1 MSKTYMISV
10 QHKWLKYLLISIVFF
25 AFNGIISANDTPPK
39 GKIKGTVVDEQQ
51 NQPLEYATV
60 ALFKAN
66 NDSLLTGTVTDF
78 LGHFKIDIPES
89 GDYYVEITF
98 IGYEKLRSGVFN
110 VSVDEHNIN
119 LGNLALKPSSSML
132 REIEIVSKSAPIEY
146 RIDKKVI
153 NVDKQITA
161 AGGTAVNV
169 LENIPSVQVD
179 VEGNVSLRGST
190 GFTVLI
196 DGKPTIL
203 EPSDVLR
210 QIPASSIENIEI
222 ITNPSVKYEPDG
234 ATGII
239 NVITKKNHLDGLS
252 GIVNANA
259 GTNEQYGG
267 DFQLSY
273 RTNKFNFI
281 LGANY
286 YKRSRPGKE
295 TSERESFSNDT
306 LFFVNSSGEAGR
318 SHTSASIRAGVEYN
332 PTKYDYLSL
341 SGRLGNWDMD
351 REASLR
357 YETFNQP
364 GGNYYNYFSD
374 DMTTRGGPYYSSDL
388 VYQHTFKT
396 NDGTGGTGSGNKGAS
411 PGDKNGTD
419 IHNIK
424 LEASYR
430 YRKNDES
437 TVNELRTLSD
447 SITSGRKNVEKG
459 PSARLRLKLDYVLPL
474 GPDSKFESGLQ
485 TRFSRGTDITE
496 LYDLNP
502 LSNDYIINDAYS
514 NSTDFNRNILA
525 AYALYAGMVRDFG
538 YQLGLRGEYTYRVIS
553 STGEEDAKIDRWDY
567 FPTVHLSYNLPLDQQ
582 LMASYSRRIDR
593 PRGWYLEPFLTWQ
606 DEFNVRQGN
615 PGLKPEYIDSY
626 DLSYLKKFG
635 DNFLSVEG
643 YYRITHNKIE
653 RIRSVYEKDVMLTTF
668 ENVGE
673 DYSLGLEAMLNFS
686 IFRWW
691 DMNLSGNY
699 YYYRI
704 EGTLE
709 EQDFNRNS
717 NNWNS
722 RFNNTFTITG
732 NVIFQLNS
740 RYNSGSVSAQGT
752 RSGYYTVDAAAK
764 VSFLQKRL
772 TVNLQL
778 RDILGTSKREYTSEG
793 EGFYQYSIYEPKAPV
808 FIATLSYRFNNYK
821 SSNGRNAESTEGV
834 GEF

>member
-1 MSKTYMISV
+1 MTLVRHIWAIS
-10 QHKWLKYLLISIVFF
+10 LFF
-25 AFNGIISANDTPPK
+25 CLSLFFSGNALANDAPPK
-39 GKIKGTVVDEQQ
+39 GKIKGTVIDE
-51 NQPLEYATV
+51 NANEPLEYATI
-60 ALFKAN
+60 ALFKAS

-78 LGHFKIDIPES
+78 LGHFKMDIPKS
-89 GDYYVEITF
+89 DNYYIEVSF
-98 IGYEKLRSGVFN
+98 IGYEKLKSEVFFAPNMEEN
-110 VSVDEHNIN
+110 VS
-119 LGNLALKPSSSML
+119 LGNIALQASSGML
-132 REIEIVSKSAPIEY
+132 REIEIVSKSAAVEY
-146 RIDKKVI
+146 KIDKKVI

-239 NVITKKNHLDGLS
+239 NVITKKNHLNGLS

-259 GTNEQYGG
+259 GTYDQYGG

-286 YKRSRPGKE
+286 NKRSRPGE
-295 TSERESFSNDT
+295 ESTERETLSNDT
-306 LFFVNSSGEAGR
+306 LFFVNSSGDAGR
-318 SHTSASIRAGVEYN
+318 GHTSTSVRAGIEYN
-332 PTKYDYLSL
+332 PTKFDYVSL

-351 REASLR
+351 HEASLR

-364 GGNYYNYFSD
+364 GENYYNYISD
-374 DMTTRGGPYYSSDL
+374 DITTRGGGYYSTDL
-388 VYQHTFKT
+388 VYQHSFRTK
-396 NDGTGGTGSGNKGAS
+396 DSLGMSNKGITQNDMLGS
-411 PGDKNGTD
+411 EV
-419 IHNIK
+419 HNIK
-424 LEASYR
+424 LEANFR
-430 YRKNDES
+430 YRNNDES
-437 TVNELRTLSD
+437 TINELRTLSD
-447 SITSGRKNVEKG
+447 SITSGRKNLEKG
-459 PSARLRLKLDYVLPL
+459 PSQRLRINLDYVLPL

-485 TRFSRGTDITE
+485 TRFGRSTDITE
-496 LYDLNP
+496 LYDLDP
-502 LSNDYIINDAYS
+502 PTGDYIINEKYS
-514 NSTDFNRNILA
+514 NNTDLSRNIFA
-525 AYALYAGMVRDFG
+525 VYAIYAGMFHKFG

-553 STGEEDAKIDRWDY
+553 TSGEDDAVIDRFDY
-567 FPTVHLSYNLPLDQQ
+567 FPSVHLSYNLPLDQQ

-606 DEFNVRQGN
+606 NEFNVRQGN
-615 PGLKPEYIDSY
+615 PALKPEYIDSY
-626 DLSYLKKFG
+626 DLAYLKKFG
-635 DNFLSVEG
+635 DNFLSLEG

-653 RIRSVYEKDVMLTTF
+653 RIRSVYDQDVMLTTF

-673 DYSLGLEAMLNFS
+673 DFSLGMEAMLNFS

-691 DMNLSGNY
+691 DMSLSGNY
-699 YYYRI
+699 YNYRI
-704 EGTLE
+704 EGSLE
-709 EQDFNRNS
+709 EQDFNRSS

-722 RFNNTFTITG
+722 RFNNTFTITK

-764 VSFLQKRL
+764 VNFLQNRL
-772 TVNLQL
+772 TANFQV
-778 RDILGTSKREYTSEG
+778 RDILGTSKHEYTSEG
-793 EGFYQYSIYEPKAPV
+793 DGFYQYSIYEPSAPV
-808 FIATLSYRFNNYK
+808 FIVTLSYRFNNFK
-821 SSNGRNAESTEGV
+821 STSARNGQDADSEG
-834 GEF
+834 GFE

>member
-1 MSKTYMISV
+1 MISTRYIGTIS
-10 QHKWLKYLLISIVFF
+10 LYCLLGLFIFSGN
-25 AFNGIISANDTPPK
+25 AAASDAPPK
-39 GKIKGTVVDEQQ
+39 GKIKGTVIDEKAKI
-51 NQPLEYATV
+51 PLEYATV
-60 ALFKAN
+60 ALFKAS

-78 LGHFKIDIPES
+78 LGHFKIDIPVSDE
-89 GDYYVEITF
+89 YYVEVSF
-98 IGYEKLRSGVFN
+98 IGYEKLQSEVFFAPSKEDN
-110 VSVDEHNIN
+110 VN
-119 LGNLALKPSSSML
+119 LGNIALPPSSSML
-132 REIEIVSKSAPIEY
+132 REIEIVSKSAPVEY
-146 RIDKKVI
+146 KIDKKVI

-252 GIVNANA
+252 GIINVNA
-259 GTNEQYGG
+259 GTYDQYGG

-286 YKRSRPGKE
+286 NKRSRPGNE
-295 TSERESFSNDT
+295 SSERETLSNDT
-306 LFFVNSSGEAGR
+306 LFFVNSSGDAGR
-318 SHTSASIRAGVEYN
+318 SYTSTSVRAGVEYN
-332 PTKYDYLSL
+332 PTKYDFVSV

-351 REASLR
+351 HEASLM
-357 YETFNQP
+357 YETYNQP
-364 GGNYYNYFSD
+364 GGNFYNYLSND
-374 DMTTRGGPYYSSDL
+374 ITTRGGGYYSTDV

-396 NDGTGGTGSGNKGAS
+396 SDSTGRPDKGLTQNDRLGSE
-411 PGDKNGTD
+411 

-424 LEASYR
+424 LEANYR
-430 YRKNDES
+430 YRNNDES
-437 TVNELRTLSD
+437 TISELRTLSD
-447 SITSGRKNVEKG
+447 SITSGRKNVEQG
-459 PSARLRLKLDYVLPL
+459 PSRRLRINLDYVLPL

-485 TRFSRGTDITE
+485 TRFGRSSDITE
-496 LYDLNP
+496 LYDLDP
-502 LSNDYIINDAYS
+502 SSGEYIINSAYS
-514 NSTDFNRNILA
+514 NNTDFSRNIFA
-525 AYALYAGMVRDFG
+525 AYAIYAGMFNNFG
-538 YQLGLRGEYTYRVIS
+538 YQLGLRGEYTYRVV
-553 STGEEDAKIDRWDY
+553 STTAQDDAVIDRWDY
-567 FPTVHLSYNLPLDQQ
+567 FPSLHLSYNLPLDQQ

-615 PGLKPEYIDSY
+615 PELKPEYIDSY

-635 DNFLSVEG
+635 DNFLSLEG
-643 YYRITHNKIE
+643 YYRITRNKIE

-691 DMNLSGNY
+691 DINLSGNY
-699 YYYRI
+699 YNYRI
-704 EGTLE
+704 EGSLE
-709 EQDFNRNS
+709 EQDFNRTS

-722 RFNNTFTITG
+722 RFNNTFTITN
-732 NVIFQLNS
+732 NVVFQLNS

-752 RSGYYTVDAAAK
+752 RSDYYTVDAAAK
-764 VSFLQKRL
+764 VSFLQKTL
-772 TVNLQL
+772 TANFQV

-793 EGFYQYSIYEPKAPV
+793 EDFYQYSIYEPKAPV
-808 FIATLSYRFNNYK
+808 FIVTLSYRFNNYK
-821 SSNGRNAESTEGV
+821 STAARNGQGDEQV

>member
-1 MSKTYMISV
+1 M
-10 QHKWLKYLLISIVFF
+10 
-25 AFNGIISANDTPPK
+25 GANDTPPK
-39 GKIKGTVVDEQQ
+39 GKIKGTVVDEKQ

-60 ALFKAN
+60 ALYKAN

-78 LGHFKIDIPES
+78 LGHFKIDIPEN

-98 IGYEKLRSGVFN
+98 IGYENLKSEVFN
-110 VSVDEHNIN
+110 VALDEHNIN
-119 LGNLALKPSSSML
+119 LGNLALNPSSSML
-132 REIEIVSKSAPIEY
+132 REIEIVSKSAPVEY
-146 RIDKKVI
+146 KIDKKVI

-259 GTNEQYGG
+259 GTHEQYGG

-286 YKRSRPGKE
+286 YKRSRPGE
-295 TSERESFSNDT
+295 EASERKTLANDT

-318 SHTSASIRAGVEYN
+318 QYTSASLRAGVEYN
-332 PTKYDYLSL
+332 PTKYDYLSV
-341 SGRLGNWDMD
+341 SGRFGNWDMD
-351 REASLR
+351 QEASLR

-374 DMTTRGGPYYSSDL
+374 DMTTRGGGYYSTDA

-396 NDGTGGTGSGNKGAS
+396 NDGTGNAGTGNKSVS
-411 PGDKNGTD
+411 PGDKASTD

-430 YRKNDES
+430 YRNNDES

-459 PSARLRLKLDYVLPL
+459 PSRRLRVKLDYVLPL

-496 LYDLNP
+496 LYDLDP
-502 LSNDYIINDAYS
+502 LTNDYIINDAYS

-525 AYALYAGMVRDFG
+525 AYALYAGMIHDFG

-553 STGEEDAKIDRWDY
+553 STGEEDAIIDRWDY

-582 LMASYSRRIDR
+582 IMASYSRRIDR

-615 PGLKPEYIDSY
+615 PALKPEYIDSY
-626 DLSYLKKFG
+626 DLSYLKNFG
-635 DNFLSVEG
+635 DNFLSIEG

-673 DYSLGLEAMLNFS
+673 DYSLGFEAMLNIS

-691 DMNLSGNY
+691 DLNLSGNY
-699 YYYRI
+699 YNYRI

-709 EQDFNRNS
+709 GQDFNRTS

-722 RFNNTFTITG
+722 RFNNTFTITR

-740 RYNSGSVSAQGT
+740 RYNSGSVSAQGS
-752 RSGYYTVDAAAK
+752 RSSYYTVDAAAK
-764 VSFLQKRL
+764 VNFLQKRL

-778 RDILGTSKREYTSEG
+778 RDILGTSRREYTSEG

-821 SSNGRNAESTEGV
+821 SANGRNVQSAEGD